1 MKVVCPSKYGIKRPQ
16 LRLKSFPTAVSMRR
30 EQTKRTFKLR
40 LLAFVL
46 ALALTW
52 YSVNPTPRFE
62 VRRKREDEQPDAKKR
77 EAAPRPS
84 TTALPPVSLGRPVG
98 GAAKLNLPIE
108 DEDDF
113 DWPEFID
120 G

>member
-1 MKVVCPSKYGIKRPQ
+1 MQRV
-16 LRLKSFPTAVSMRR
+16 
-30 EQTKRTFKLR
+30 QTKQTFKLR

-52 YSVNPTPRFE
+52 YSVNPTPRLE
-62 VRRKREDEQPDAKKR
+62 VRRKPEDEQPDANKR
-77 EAAPRPS
+77 EAAPQLP
-84 TTALPPVSLGRPVG
+84 TTALTPVALRRPVVES
-98 GAAKLNLPIE
+98 AKLNPSIE

>member
-1 MKVVCPSKYGIKRPQ
+1 
-16 LRLKSFPTAVSMRR
+16 MRR
-30 EQTKRTFKLR
+30 EQTKQTFKLR

-52 YSVNPTPRFE
+52 YSFNPTPRFE
-62 VRRKREDEQPDAKKR
+62 VRRKPEDEQPDANKR
-77 EAAPRPS
+77 EAAPQLS
-84 TTALPPVSLGRPVG
+84 TTALPPVALGRTVG
-98 GAAKLNLPIE
+98 GLAKLNPPIE